1 MSEGGGSRVYG
12 VYIAEIRR
20 AITGHLVVP
29 PRKNVQIPFFKK
41 FFLEKFY
48 PNNHALYIIYMSH
61 LICNIPNQKVWVRRE
76 YLRDLEDGHGEFV
89 EGHWVT
95 AKSIPG
101 RAFYFETFLP
111 EYGALFDKLPISA
124 FVSSP
129 ETPDID
135 MALPDLQFWNC
146 MDYGITCIQ
155 KQFIGSMDY
164 EVWTKNHGRVKG
176 SYIATL
182 DNYHIHSDEVDYSTA
197 EQPDEHKSF
206 NLLELENGQ
215 FALYPNNRMRVY
227 DNSLTPKNP
236 KQPDFKVSTEYYQVE
251 NGNEYRLGDTE
262 EYYYDLY
269 ADRDFIT
276 GEKKS

>member
-1 MSEGGGSRVYG
+1 
-12 VYIAEIRR
+12 
-20 AITGHLVVP
+20 
-29 PRKNVQIPFFKK
+29 
-41 FFLEKFY
+41 
-48 PNNHALYIIYMSH
+48 MSH

-124 FVSSP
+124 FVASP
-129 ETPDID
+129 ETPEVD

-146 MDYGITCIQ
+146 MDYGVTCIQ

-164 EVWTKNHGRVKG
+164 EVFTKNHGFMKG

-182 DNYHIHSDEVDYSTA
+182 DNYHIHADEIDYSTA

-236 KQPDFKVSTEYYQVE
+236 KTPDFKVSTEYYQVE

-262 EYYYDLY
+262 EYFYELY
-269 ADRDFIT
+269 ADRDYIT
-276 GEKKS
+276 GEKNPEKKNAT